1 MGQLIDSQSHVSRPD
16 VGVIRWLRDTC
27 GCERCCCWSA
37 RGAATLGRVTT
48 DLAAGPWSPLRVR
61 VYRWLWIAGLVS
73 NVGTFMHLVAA
84 NWTIATLS
92 SSPTLVSMVQASWAV
107 PGFLLALHA
116 GAFADLLDRRKFI
129 IATQVA
135 ALLVAAALA
144 VAQRSGAMTPTV
156 LLAGTF
162 LESMALTFAAPAFM
176 ALTPELV
183 DAQTLP
189 QAIGLDGISRNAAQ
203 TVGPALA
210 GGVIA
215 FAGPGAVF
223 ALNAVSFLG
232 VIAVVNAYR
241 GGAVRPT
248 RPEAVNAAI
257 RVGVRY
263 VGSRAVLR
271 NPIIRL
277 ATMTAVGAGLA
288 AVMPLVARQRLHVS
302 AGGFGLLSA
311 ALGLGS
317 VGAVW
322 LLPRLHAARYP
333 ERAVLIAA
341 LVWSGGTAL
350 FAAGEQLWVGAL
362 ALLLAGAGT
371 MGMLNVLFSNYT
383 LTLEGWVRGRG
394 SALAMLMVWLG
405 TSVGAVAWGGIA
417 TGVGVRQALFIAAG
431 LNVVVALVAP
441 LIAPVT
447 PYSPDAVSLVASP
460 IAPYGPS

>member
-1 MGQLIDSQSHVSRPD
+1 MADSWR
-16 VGVIRWLRDTC
+16 
-27 GCERCCCWSA
+27 
-37 RGAATLGRVTT
+37 TLGGVDTA
-48 DLAAGPWSPLRVR
+48 LALGPWSPLRVR

-84 NWTIATLS
+84 NWTMATLS
-92 SSPTLVSMVQASWAV
+92 SSPTLVSLVQASWAV

-144 VAQRSGAMTPTV
+144 VAQGTGAMTPTV

-183 DAQTLP
+183 DPQTLP

-203 TVGPALA
+203 TIGPAVAGAIIALTGP
-210 GGVIA
+210 GGV
-215 FAGPGAVF
+215 FV
-223 ALNAVSFLG
+223 LNAVSFLG
-232 VIAVVNAYR
+232 VIAVVNGYR
-241 GGAVRPT
+241 GGVVRPT
-248 RPEAVNAAI
+248 RPEAINAAI
-257 RVGVRY
+257 REGVRH
-263 VGSRAVLR
+263 VRSRAELR

-277 ATMTAVGAGLA
+277 AAITTAGAGLL
-288 AVMPLVARQRLHVS
+288 AVMPLVARERLNVS
-302 AGGFGLLSA
+302 ATGFGLLSA
-311 ALGLGS
+311 ALGFGS

-322 LLPRLHAARYP
+322 LLPRLHAPRYP
-333 ERAVLIAA
+333 ERAVLISA

-350 FAAGEQLWVGAL
+350 FATAEQLWVGAV

-383 LTLEGWVRGRG
+383 LKLEGWVRGRG
-394 SALAMLMVWLG
+394 SALSMLMVWFG
-405 TSVGAVAWGGIA
+405 TSIGAVAWGGIA
-417 TGVGVRQALFIAAG
+417 TGIGVRNSLLIAAG
-431 LNVVVALVAP
+431 LNVILALVAP

-447 PYSPDAVSLVASP
+447 PYSAESASIPATSAVS
-460 IAPYGPS
+460 